1 MAQQVTIT
9 IGGVNGVRVASA
21 PYAFP
26 TQGIRLETAAAN
38 TVFDGITMLTKVVV
52 LTSGLK
58 VAPNEYF
65 SPTALSAIVTLAG

>member
-9 IGGVNGVRVASA
+9 IGGINGVRIPS
-21 PYAFP
+21 
-26 TQGIRLETAAAN
+26 AAN
-38 TVFDGITMLTKVVV
+38 TVFDGVTMLTKVVV
-52 LTSGLK
+52 LASGLK